1 MHVMYTCRQL
11 AALTIK
17 PNEEPA
23 LLKLHHDP
31 LHNRL
36 VIPLVCGNKMYDR
49 VWVSTKSALRNV
61 TRSKSDARARTRHH
75 NVERVQVLDRF
86 VLPIRQLQQRP

>member
-11 AALTIK
+11 ALTIK

-31 LHNRL
+31 LHNLL
-36 VIPLVCGNKMYDR
+36 VIPLVYGNKMSMYDGLGQHR
-49 VWVSTKSALRNV
+49 VRLTKCHPKQQRC
-61 TRSKSDARARTRHH
+61 ARTHTTS
-75 NVERVQVLDRF
+75 
-86 VLPIRQLQQRP
+86 

>member
-11 AALTIK
+11 ALTIK

-36 VIPLVCGNKMYDR
+36 VIPLVYGNKMSMYDGLGQHR
-49 VWVSTKSALRNV
+49 VRLRNV